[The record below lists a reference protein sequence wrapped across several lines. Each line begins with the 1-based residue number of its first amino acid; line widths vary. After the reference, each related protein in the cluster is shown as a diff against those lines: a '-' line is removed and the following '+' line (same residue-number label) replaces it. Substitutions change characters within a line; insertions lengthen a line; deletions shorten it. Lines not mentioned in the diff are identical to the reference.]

1 MSMPPEPTL
10 VFVDSHL
17 ISIGEVCWMQGPL
30 QPVTGPVCL
39 VFEPREQETFVLTG
53 IATGYVRVSGEALAS
68 RPSVLP
74 DGWEDVAEVSLE
86 VHAGPLRV
94 TGIGGITGPEVRLDA
109 HGPGDYRLRIHA
121 KGRDTDYDG
130 SRLDPVEDY
139 MIVAWP
145 EQASPPTAL
154 RTTSKAGEMEIASA
168 G

>member
-1 MSMPPEPTL
+1 M
-10 VFVDSHL
+10 
-17 ISIGEVCWMQGPL
+17 
-30 QPVTGPVCL
+30 
-39 VFEPREQETFVLTG
+39 
-53 IATGYVRVSGEALAS
+53 
-68 RPSVLP
+68 
-74 DGWEDVAEVSLE
+74 
-86 VHAGPLRV
+86 
-94 TGIGGITGPEVRLDA
+94 RLDA